1 MATLKNKPLT
11 QARAQALEAR
21 AMGLIADIEQAATAD
36 DLEEAGNYVRF
47 FVGMMVEDGYHPVA
61 SEGFLIRGRRAVAD
75 GQVRL
80 GLNVPAT
87 KKEGANASGLHVAYF
102 CARLKGVLSILSNYT
117 PAEFARE
124 CARMAR
130 IADPRVLQEDEFQ

>member
-1 MATLKNKPLT
+1 MAAKKAKALTLAHV
-11 QARAQALEAR
+11 QGMEAR
-21 AMGLIADIEQAATAD
+21 VMALIADIEQTATGD
-36 DLEEAGNYVRF
+36 DLEEAGRYVPF
-47 FVGMMVEDGYHPVA
+47 FVEMMIEEGYHPVA
-61 SEGFLIRGRRAVAD
+61 ADGFLARGRKAVAD

-87 KKEGANASGLHVAYF
+87 KKAGANAAGLNVAYF
-102 CARLKGVLSILSNYT
+102 AARLKGVVAILSNYT
-117 PAEFARE
+117 PAELARE

>member
-1 MATLKNKPLT
+1 MTAKPKKLTLAN
-11 QARAQALEAR
+11 AQAMENR
-21 AMGLIADIEQAATAD
+21 AMSLIADIEHAATAD
-36 DLEEAGNYVRF
+36 DLEEAGRYVPF
-47 FVGMMVEDGYHPVA
+47 FVEMMIEEGYHPVA
-61 SEGFLIRGRRAVAD
+61 ADGFLARGRKAVAD

-87 KKEGANASGLHVAYF
+87 KKTGANAAGLNVPYF
-102 CARLKGVLSILSNYT
+102 AARLKGVVAILSNYT
-117 PAEFARE
+117 PAEFSRE